1 MHELGRL
8 SSMLTDC
15 VLGDQTLNGRIEAY
29 SCKKA
34 GDDKKLSKQLQQKF
48 KRRKRSGTFT
58 LLAGA
63 AAASGTTGTTGWAAT
78 AGGKC
83 QILLRFSSDSPQIFS
98 SDFSQILLRCTVVFV
113 TRCA

>member
-1 MHELGRL
+1 MKFLEMRELGRL
-8 SSMLTDC
+8 SSLLTDC

-63 AAASGTTGTTGWAAT
+63 AAAGSGGGAT
-78 AGGKC
+78 ACGKWSDARIHSRFLTLCSIAVQLLLYSSC
-83 QILLRFSSDSPQIFS
+83 Q
-98 SDFSQILLRCTVVFV
+98 T
-113 TRCA
+113 